1 MSSDAIQSAI
11 AKANEYNLRLDRA
24 LGETGVVSRALFT
37 DFAAVQSD
45 PNASS
50 VGWLEAKLRVLSV
63 RVSSGASLEL
73 YEPRDDAF
81 RKVDTHQEFIGWAKQ
96 HFPIADIDPGRRTA
110 Q

>member
-1 MSSDAIQSAI
+1 MNSDAIQSAM

-24 LGETGVVSRALFT
+24 LRETGVVSRALFT

-63 RVSSGASLEL
+63 RVSTGASLEL
-73 YEPRDDAF
+73 YEPTGGTF
-81 RKVDTHQEFIGWAKQ
+81 RKIGTLAELIDWANQ
-96 HFPIADIDPGRRTA
+96 YFPIAVIDTGRGTS
-110 Q
+110 